1 MTDALMPQE
10 WVRWLNTLK
19 DRVETIPELNAAQIT
34 SGAFSVDQIPTLP
47 WAKILKAGSSL
58 SDLETRNAGDLLIG
72 TLRAARMP
80 ALTGAVTSTV
90 GTVATS
96 AAGKFIVQGTA
107 DANLTGAQFLGALAT
122 GLLKSTITT
131 GILTKAIAATDYVA
145 PSAYASANG
154 LTMATARLLG
164 RTTAASGAAEEI
176 SIAGGLTLSA
186 GVLTGVAS
194 GPSTAQVLARV
205 YLGT

>member
-1 MTDALMPQE
+1 
-10 WVRWLNTLK
+10 
-19 DRVETIPELNAAQIT
+19 
-34 SGAFSVDQIPTLP
+34 
-47 WAKILKAGSSL
+47 
-58 SDLETRNAGDLLIG
+58 
-72 TLRAARMP
+72 
-80 ALTGAVTSTV
+80 
-90 GTVATS
+90 
-96 AAGKFIVQGTA
+96 VQGTA